1 MTEPFVP
8 PSGSGSSRIGDELI
22 AQGVLSREQVEQIL
36 ALQQSAGLRFG
47 EAAIRL
53 DHLSERQVQRI
64 LSQQFGYATALSSD
78 TEALAVTLAITDAP
92 LSQEAEA
99 IRQIRAN
106 LATCQDEDGCLT
118 VAVLSPTEGEGKTY
132 LASSLAIAFAQTG
145 QSTLLVNA
153 NLRPSGQPEPLRP
166 RHHDN
171 ATGLSTLLAG
181 RIAEPPIRTVP
192 GYPELSVLD
201 AGPTPPNTQ
210 EILAEP
216 ALRRLHANQRERNHI
231 ILLDTPAATSSSDAL
246 VIARQ
251 ARNAILVGRRD
262 LTRLNHLQQVER
274 QLVSHGVTLLGT
286 VYNTFDSTPATTS
299 ARSYQERLQRLL
311 ASWRQRLASRR
322 A

>member
-8 PSGSGSSRIGDELI
+8 PPGSGSSRIGDELI

-53 DHLSERQVQRI
+53 GHLSERQVQRI

-78 TEALAVTLAITDAP
+78 TEALAVPLAITDAP

-106 LATCQDEDGCLT
+106 LATSQDEDGCLT
-118 VAVLSPTEGEGKTY
+118 VAILSPTEGEGKTY

-145 QSTLLVNA
+145 QSTLLINA
-153 NLRPSGQPEPLRP
+153 NLRSSGQPEPLRP
-166 RHHDN
+166 RHHGN
-171 ATGLSTLLAG
+171 PTGLSTMLAG
-181 RIAEPPIRTVP
+181 RITDPPIRSVP

-201 AGPTPPNTQ
+201 AGPIPPNPL
-210 EILAEP
+210 EILADP
-216 ALRRLHANQRERNHI
+216 ALRRLIASLRERYHI
-231 ILLDTPAATSSSDAL
+231 ILLDTPAAMTSSDAL

-262 LTRLNHLQQVER
+262 LTRLKDLQQVER
-274 QLVSHGVTLLGT
+274 QLASHGVTLLGT
-286 VYNTFDSTPATTS
+286 VYNTFDSTPAATS

-311 ASWRQRLASRR
+311 ASWRQRWTRYR